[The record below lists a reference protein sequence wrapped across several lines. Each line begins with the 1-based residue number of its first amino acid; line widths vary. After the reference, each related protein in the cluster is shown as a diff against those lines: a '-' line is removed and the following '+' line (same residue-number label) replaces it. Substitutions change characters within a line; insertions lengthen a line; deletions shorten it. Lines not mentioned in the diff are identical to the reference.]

1 MKSDRVALPTPTEQM
16 QDVLES
22 FGMDCSRNPSTKD
35 TPRRFIKYL
44 EEFFQPF
51 LIKDIMGDGF
61 EVPDEGSIGGMIIQ
75 SHIPFVAICE
85 HHLVPFWGEAF
96 IGYIPGKRIVGL
108 SKMARL
114 VEAVGHEKPGIQEAM
129 TERIADVM
137 FSHLESKGSIVVIK
151 AVHTCM
157 SCRGVRAIGAS
168 TTTSCLRG
176 LFLVVPAAREEFLSL
191 AGINNK

>member
-1 MKSDRVALPTPTEQM
+1 MPKLTASDHIREALS
-16 QDVLES
+16 LL
-22 FGMDCSRNPSTKD
+22 GMECVRDNPSIMD
-35 TPRRFIKYL
+35 TPERFIRYL

-51 LIKDIMGDGF
+51 QIQDIMGEGF
-61 EVPDEGSIGGMIIQ
+61 EAPDQTSIDEMIIQ

-96 IGYIPGKRIVGL
+96 IGYIPDKRIVGL

-114 VEAVGHEKPGIQEAM
+114 VNAVGHEKPGIQEAM
-129 TERIADVM
+129 TQKIADVM
-137 FSHLESKGSIVVIK
+137 FHGLESRGSMVVIK

-176 LFLVVPAAREEFLSL
+176 LFLVVPSARQEFLSL
-191 AGINNK
+191 TGINK